1 MAAIDTST
9 KTDRGTRSVA
19 DRSFQLIDCDVH
31 AKANTIDDL
40 VPYLPNLWQRYV
52 RETGF
57 KGPPGPEY
65 PKVKPNATR
74 DDAHPPNNRLPGS
87 DREMLVRQH
96 MDHYQIDRAILTP
109 LYGAEL
115 EPNVDL
121 ASALC
126 SAYND
131 FMIEHWLD
139 TDERFYGSMFVP
151 FDDPAASVRE
161 IERIGDHPK
170 ILQLLFLVGSG
181 ALFGKRR
188 FHPIWKAAEK
198 KNLAL
203 AIHWGSR
210 LPAYAA
216 HERPSFY
223 LEYHTNLA
231 QTAMAHLVSLV
242 CEGVFEA
249 CPNFRVAVLECGVA
263 WLPALMWRL
272 DKNWRSCRIEVPWL
286 KRRPS
291 DTLREHV
298 RFTSQPIEEPDDP
311 IHLKQIIDMIGHE
324 MIMFASDYPHWD
336 FDAPNKAIPRIL
348 GEPLRQKIFHQNAV
362 DFYGF

>member
-1 MAAIDTST
+1 MSSPGPDSDAHTAPA
-9 KTDRGTRSVA
+9 TDGGSA
-19 DRSFQLIDCDVH
+19 YQLIDCDVH
-31 AKANTIDDL
+31 ARADSIEDL
-40 VPYLPNLWQRYV
+40 LPYLPNAWQRYV

-65 PKVKPNATR
+65 PKIKPMATR
-74 DDAHPPNNRLPGS
+74 DDAHPPDGKMPGS
-87 DREMLVRQH
+87 DLAFLIEQH
-96 MDHYQIDRAILTP
+96 MDPYRVDRAVLTP

-115 EPNVDL
+115 EPNVDFG
-121 ASALC
+121 SALC

-131 FMIEHWLD
+131 FMIEHWLE
-139 TDERFYGSMFVP
+139 TDDRFYGSMFVP
-151 FDDPAASVRE
+151 FNDPEASVRE
-161 IERIGDHPK
+161 IERVGDHPK
-170 ILQLLFLVGSG
+170 ILQMLFLVGSG

-188 FHPIWKAAEK
+188 FHSIWKAAEK

-203 AIHWGSR
+203 TLHWGSR

-216 HERPSFY
+216 AERPSFY

-249 CPNFRVAVLECGVA
+249 CPTLRVAVLECGVA

-272 DKNWRSCRIEVPWL
+272 DKNWRSCRIEVPWI

-291 DTLREHV
+291 ETIRQHV

-311 IHLKQIIDMIGHE
+311 RQLEQIIDMIGHE

-336 FDAPNKAIPRIL
+336 FDNPNKAIPQTFD
-348 GEPLRQKIFHQNAV
+348 ETLRQRIFHQNAV